1 MKFVRNY
8 DILLKGLMLFF
19 GLCLLIAYSTNEG
32 IQPMTIKTIIDAWV
46 ASDPSY
52 TWNPP
57 ATEAEIRAAEEK
69 IGSVLPSSLREL
81 YQFSNGDDI
90 VDAVF
95 LFPLLPNNISSLG
108 LSNSAVMF
116 NEWGWHNPQEVLLFA
131 TNGFSE
137 AYGIWLPE
145 TDSEVF
151 KQPIIEV
158 APTDEG
164 CMGVVGTNLTS
175 FLLGR
180 SAYHLI
186 FEIDILD
193 DNEEPCAANKLERLQ
208 TALDMIQV
216 PQILRRVEW
225 FGGDDLHHFVQI
237 IKWADPL
244 LPDSLLSNLCSSS
257 YTQKYTV
264 TDLKTLFGEPR
275 DN

>member
-1 MKFVRNY
+1 
-8 DILLKGLMLFF
+8 
-19 GLCLLIAYSTNEG
+19 
-32 IQPMTIKTIIDAWV
+32 MTIQKLIDCWA

-95 LFPLLPNNISSLG
+95 LFPLHPNNISSLG
-108 LSNSAVMF
+108 LSNSTAMLK
-116 NEWGWHNPQEVLLFA
+116 EWSWHNPPEILLFA
-131 TNGFSE
+131 TNGLSE

-145 TDSEVF
+145 TDREVF

-186 FEIDILD
+186 FEIDS
-193 DNEEPCAANKLERLQ
+193 EEPDAANKLERLQ
-208 TALDMIQV
+208 TALDMLQV
-216 PQILRRVEW
+216 PQMLRHVEW
-225 FGGDDLHHFVQI
+225 FGGDDVRHLVQI

-244 LPDSLLSNLCSSS
+244 LPDSLLSNPCSSS

-264 TDLKTLFGEPR
+264 TDLKKLFGEPR